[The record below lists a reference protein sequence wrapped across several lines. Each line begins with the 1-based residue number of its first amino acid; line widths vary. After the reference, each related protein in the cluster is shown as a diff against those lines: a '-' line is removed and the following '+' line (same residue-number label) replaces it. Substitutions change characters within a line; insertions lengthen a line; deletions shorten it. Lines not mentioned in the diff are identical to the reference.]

1 MELTELKA
9 QLDTLKSE
17 LNNVKVE
24 LQRLELSLTSSIE
37 NRYIQ
42 LECLHRL
49 YSLVPGLGPLPPTR
63 GWAASPDFL
72 LKIAETILE
81 VKPNFVLELGS
92 GVTTFVVN
100 ACCNSLGHCT
110 ALSIDHDRE
119 YLSQTEEQLRSTKIN
134 NLIEL
139 KHCPLKDVEIELA
152 NWLWYD
158 LSPASFTTE
167 IEMLIVDGP
176 PRRIQKNSRY
186 PAIMQLHTRFANETK
201 ILLDDYNRGDEQEV
215 VGLWMKDLDQL
226 GFHVELSE
234 FKEYEKGLAILELS
248 RSSK

>member
-9 QLDTLKSE
+9 QIDTLKSE

-24 LQRLELSLTSSIE
+24 LRSLEVALTSSIE
-37 NRYIQ
+37 NRYVQ
-42 LECLHRL
+42 VECLHRV

-72 LKIAETILE
+72 LKIAETIFE

-100 ACCNSLGHCT
+100 ACCNSFGHCT
-110 ALSIDHDRE
+110 GLSIDHDHE
-119 YLSQTEEQLRSTKIN
+119 YLSQTEEQFRSTKIN

-139 KHCPLKDVEIELA
+139 KHCPLKDVEIELV

-158 LSPASFTTE
+158 LPLASFTTE
-167 IEMLIVDGP
+167 IEVLIVDGP

-186 PAIMQLHTRFANETK
+186 PAIMQLHTRFANKTK
-201 ILLDDYNRGDEQEV
+201 ILLDDYNRADEQEV
-215 VGLWMKDLDQL
+215 VSVWMKDLDRL
-226 GFHVELSE
+226 GFHVELKE
-234 FKEYEKGLAILELS
+234 FKEYEKGLAILEVT
-248 RSSK
+248 RSS